1 MELSPRYF
9 SLGRRKK
16 ETETETVTASVVFSQ
31 YITIEKTTSVFRTVS
46 KTVKSTVKST
56 VFVTKTETESKTV
69 SQVVPTTVTVTPAPS
84 PASAVSSEAIPHRT
98 SQHEPLSPSAV
109 ALAVIGSMLGLLLLL
124 GAGWLI
130 TREVR
135 KWRARRN
142 ERTQGVHLRTEW
154 QMEQMERDMEMQRR
168 ERERGAKGLDAS

>member
-9 SLGRRKK
+9 SLEKRKK
-16 ETETETVTASVVFSQ
+16 ETETETETVTASVIFSQ
-31 YITIEKTTSVFRTVS
+31 YITVEKTTSVFRTVE
-46 KTVKSTVKST
+46 KTVKTT
-56 VFVTKTETESKTV
+56 VFVTKTQTESKTV
-69 SQVVPTTVTVTPAPS
+69 SQVVPTTVTISPTPL
-84 PASAVSSEAIPHRT
+84 PASAATSEPIPHRI
-98 SQHEPLSPSAV
+98 SQHRSLSPPAV

-142 ERTQGVHLRTEW
+142 KRTHGVHLRTEW
-154 QMEQMERDMEMQRR
+154 QMEQIERDMEVQRR
-168 ERERGAKGLDAS
+168 EREEGAKGLDAS